1 MPETALEVRLA
12 AARTRLILDQP
23 FLGALVLHLPPRPAA
38 PSWCPTTSTD
48 ARAFYY
54 NPDYL
59 AALSLAQIQ
68 YCLAQAALRCALG
81 HLARRGQRERRRWE
95 LACDLAI
102 HPLLLDAGLSP
113 PPEAEAALS
122 RLFVGLS
129 AEEIYPLL
137 DETESD
143 EAQTEEAEGQGGRA
157 GERETG
163 GAEAGAEPAGQGRA
177 AGAADGVAP
186 EGAAMALAPPPEPGP
201 EARERLARQWR
212 ERLAGAAQQ
221 AQGAGRLG
229 GELARLVDHLLRPAL
244 PWREL
249 LAHHLSRL
257 GRDDYSYQRPARRE
271 GDFILPA
278 LRGERVE
285 LVVGLDT
292 SGSIREQELAAFIAE
307 LDALKGQVRA
317 RLSVL
322 PCDAEL
328 SPEAPLQCEPWER
341 TPWPARLGGGGGTRF
356 TPVFD
361 WVERWGPRPDLLL
374 YFTDARGDF
383 PARAPDYP
391 VLWLVKG
398 GAEVPWG
405 ERIQLN

>member
-1 MPETALEVRLA
+1 MPESALDIRLA

-113 PPEAEAALS
+113 PPEAEVALS
-122 RLFVGLS
+122 RLFAGLS

-137 DETESD
+137 DATESD
-143 EAQTEEAEGQGGRA
+143 EAQDEEAEEAEGQGGRA

-163 GAEAGAEPAGQGRA
+163 GAEATGAGHTAGGGEMARPGAEP
-177 AGAADGVAP
+177 
-186 EGAAMALAPPPEPGP
+186 PPVPGP
-201 EARERLARQWR
+201 VERERLARQWR
-212 ERLAGAAQQ
+212 ERLAGAARQ

-229 GELARLVDHLLRPAL
+229 GELARLVDHLLQPTL
-244 PWREL
+244 PWRAL

-356 TPVFD
+356 TPVFE